1 MMNALRNKVSLIGRL
16 GKDPETV
23 TFESGKSLTRFSMA
37 THQKFKQKNGDWNE
51 DIQWHN
57 VNAWGPV
64 GERMNNILSKGKKV
78 IIEGRLIH
86 QTYENKEGERK
97 NRTVIEAN
105 EFMLLT
111 PNQEATM
118 AIEKAS

>member
-1 MMNALRNKVSLIGRL
+1 MNALRNKVSLIGRL
-16 GKDPETV
+16 GKDPETI

-51 DIQWHN
+51 DVQWHN

-111 PNQEATM
+111 PNQEADM

>member
-51 DIQWHN
+51 DVQWHN

-86 QTYENKEGERK
+86 QTYENKDGERQ

-111 PNQEATM
+111 PNQEAAM

>member
-51 DIQWHN
+51 DVQWHN

-111 PNQEATM
+111 PNQEAAM

>member
-1 MMNALRNKVSLIGRL
+1 MNALRNKVSLIGRL

-51 DIQWHN
+51 DVQWHN

-64 GERMNNILSKGKKV
+64 GERMNNVLSKGKKV

-111 PNQEATM
+111 PNQESAM

>member
-1 MMNALRNKVSLIGRL
+1 MNALRNKVSLIGRL
-16 GKDPETV
+16 GRDPETV
-23 TFESGKSLTRFSMA
+23 SFDSGKSITKFSMA
-37 THQKFKQKNGDWNE
+37 THQRYKQKNGDWNE
-51 DIQWHN
+51 DVQWHN

-86 QTYENKEGERK
+86 QTYENKDGERK

-111 PNQEATM
+111 PNQESAM

>member
-1 MMNALRNKVSLIGRL
+1 MNALRNKVSLIGRL
-16 GKDPETV
+16 GKDPETI

-51 DIQWHN
+51 DVQWHN

-86 QTYENKEGERK
+86 QIYENKEGERK

-111 PNQEATM
+111 PNQEADM

>member
-1 MMNALRNKVSLIGRL
+1 MNALRNKVSLIGRL

-51 DIQWHN
+51 DVQWLN

-111 PNQEATM
+111 PNQEAAM

>member
-1 MMNALRNKVSLIGRL
+1 MNALRNKVSLIGRL

-111 PNQEATM
+111 PNQEAAM

>member
-1 MMNALRNKVSLIGRL
+1 MNALRNKVSLIGRL
-16 GKDPETV
+16 GKDPETI

>member
-51 DIQWHN
+51 DVQWLN

-111 PNQEATM
+111 PNQEAAM

>member
-37 THQKFKQKNGDWNE
+37 THQKFKQKNGEWNE
-51 DIQWHN
+51 DVQWHN

-86 QTYENKEGERK
+86 QTYQNKEGERK

-111 PNQEATM
+111 PNQEAAM

>member
-1 MMNALRNKVSLIGRL
+1 MNALRNKVSLIGRL

-86 QTYENKEGERK
+86 QTYENKDGERK

-111 PNQEATM
+111 PNQEAAM

>member
-1 MMNALRNKVSLIGRL
+1 MNALRNKVSLIGRL

-23 TFESGKSLTRFSMA
+23 TFESGKSLTRFSIA

-51 DIQWHN
+51 DVQWHN

-111 PNQEATM
+111 PNQEAAM

>member
-1 MMNALRNKVSLIGRL
+1 MNALRNKVSLIGRL
-16 GKDPETV
+16 GKDPETI

-51 DIQWHN
+51 DVQWHN

-111 PNQEATM
+111 PNQEAAM

>member
-1 MMNALRNKVSLIGRL
+1 MNALRNKVSLIGRL

-51 DIQWHN
+51 DVQWHN

-86 QTYENKEGERK
+86 QTYQNKEGERK

-111 PNQEATM
+111 PNYEAAM

>member
-1 MMNALRNKVSLIGRL
+1 MNALRNKVSLIGRL

-23 TFESGKSLTRFSMA
+23 TFESGKTLTRFSMA
-37 THQKFKQKNGDWNE
+37 THQKFKQKNGDWKE

-64 GERMNNILSKGKKV
+64 GERMSNILSKGKKV

-111 PNQEATM
+111 PNQEAAM

>member
-1 MMNALRNKVSLIGRL
+1 MNALRNKVSLIGRL
-16 GKDPETV
+16 GKDPETI

-51 DIQWHN
+51 DVQWHN
-57 VNAWGPV
+57 VNAWGRV

-111 PNQEATM
+111 PNQEADM

>member
-111 PNQEATM
+111 PNQEAAM

>member
-1 MMNALRNKVSLIGRL
+1 MNALRNKVSLIGRL

>member
-16 GKDPETV
+16 GKDPEMV

-51 DIQWHN
+51 DVQWHN

-111 PNQEATM
+111 PNQEAAM

>member
-1 MMNALRNKVSLIGRL
+1 MNALRNKVSLIGRL

-51 DIQWHN
+51 DVQWHN

-64 GERMNNILSKGKKV
+64 GKRMNNILSKGKKV

-111 PNQEATM
+111 PNQEAAM

>member
-1 MMNALRNKVSLIGRL
+1 MNALRNKVSLIGRL

-37 THQKFKQKNGDWNE
+37 THQKFKQKNGEWNE
-51 DIQWHN
+51 DVQWHN

-86 QTYENKEGERK
+86 QTYQNKEGERK

-111 PNQEATM
+111 PNQEAAM

>member
-1 MMNALRNKVSLIGRL
+1 MNALRNKVSLIGRL

-64 GERMNNILSKGKKV
+64 GERMKKILSKGKKV

-86 QTYENKEGERK
+86 QTYENKEGVRK